1 MTFFWKNKQKFIFS
15 QLSFDSDG
23 ICGSGEEA
31 REVGRRLADEN
42 SHAGKAPAADSVAEN
57 KK

>member
-1 MTFFWKNKQKFIFS
+1 MWKWRGS
-15 QLSFDSDG
+15 Q
-23 ICGSGEEA
+23 
-31 REVGRRLADEN
+31 RGRRLADEN